1 MRIIIFTALPQEYR
15 PFQKRMGKWRQLAR
29 QPVRLFQHATAD
41 REILLVETGMGPKRL
56 QQAFAAALRDGPA
69 DLILCT
75 GFAGSLWKGF
85 QVGQVV
91 LGGRL
96 AFCRPSSRHPMA
108 EAFHF
113 HPSPGLVAFCGTH
126 HIETAGMITVQ
137 QPQDKFLLARYA
149 GSMPSVMDME
159 SADLAQLAFH
169 NSIPFL
175 ALRAVSD
182 ALHDVIDYSL
192 EEISDQTGRVRIPL
206 VLRTILKKPLLC
218 RSFAI
223 SRRRAQMAALHL
235 GQTLSALLRLPHPVL
250 SALVRECRLLPVPR
264 QQDPGP

>member
-1 MRIIIFTALPQEYR
+1 MRIIMFAALPQEYR
-15 PFQKRMGKWRQLAR
+15 PFQKRMGKWRQLAH
-29 QPVRLFQHATAD
+29 QPVRLFRHATAD
-41 REILLVETGMGPKRL
+41 REVLLVETGMGPKRL
-56 QQAFAAALRDGPA
+56 NQAFAAALQDGPA

-85 QVGQVV
+85 QVGQVL

-96 AFCRPSSRHPMA
+96 AFCNPSSPQSMA

-113 HPSPGLVAFCGTH
+113 HPSPALVAFCGTH

-159 SADLAQLAFH
+159 SAHLAQLAFH

-182 ALHDVIDYSL
+182 ALQDVIDYSL

-206 VLRTILKKPLLC
+206 VLLAILKKPLLC

-223 SRRRAQMAALHL
+223 SWRRAQKAALHL
-235 GQTLSALLRLPHPVL
+235 AQTLSALLRLPHPVL

-264 QQDPGP
+264 QQNPRP